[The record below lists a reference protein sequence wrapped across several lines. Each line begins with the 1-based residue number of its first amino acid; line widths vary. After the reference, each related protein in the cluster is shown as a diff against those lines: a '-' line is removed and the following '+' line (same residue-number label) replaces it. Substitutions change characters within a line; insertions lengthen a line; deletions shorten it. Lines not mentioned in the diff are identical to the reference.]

1 MFDHATVHR
10 RRKNECK
17 VALLYFLLLIPASV
31 SSTGVRLKH
40 SCSRVGWGVG
50 EGGGRKVRICLS
62 SSGNDVCEKIYIGR
76 AGKAVLASGLVK
88 VLIITAAEP
97 NHQGQPWLR
106 RCATHCAA
114 AAVKGLTEAGNG
126 SLKLDVM
133 LELTRGGTG
142 RRVRLDQ

>member
-1 MFDHATVHR
+1 M
-10 RRKNECK
+10 
-17 VALLYFLLLIPASV
+17 
-31 SSTGVRLKH
+31 
-40 SCSRVGWGVG
+40 G

-62 SSGNDVCEKIYIGR
+62 SSGNDVCKKIYIGR

-88 VLIITAAEP
+88 ALIITAAEP